1 LFGSFHCCGGTS
13 QSQLTASSSPRH
25 SLAKQEKAQAR
36 ETRLQMFENE
46 AARDGNILILV
57 AGTTSTR
64 AEESKTAMAV
74 KLEEIMRAFHQ
85 AESVGEH

>member
-1 LFGSFHCCGGTS
+1 
-13 QSQLTASSSPRH
+13 
-25 SLAKQEKAQAR
+25 
-36 ETRLQMFENE
+36 MFENE